1 MKKITDII
9 LFGLLSLL
17 FVNCSDDFLDKSP
30 KSLISEV
37 DVFKDPNLVDA
48 LLADLYSRT
57 DFQYQ
62 GGSNHNLGAWWQIGG
77 EARAFGPWQDPWQ
90 ITYNLPD
97 ENGSR
102 KYDYWV
108 YGNIRAYND
117 FIQKIESNEILDP
130 EIIKIKSA
138 EAKFLRAWCYF
149 EMVRRFGGVPLILAP
164 QDKDVDD
171 LFVARN
177 SEKDIYDYL
186 DTELEVI
193 AEALPEETEAGRV
206 NKYAAYTFKSRVML
220 YAASVG
226 EFGGSVQ
233 LDGLLGMN
241 SAEADEYWQKAYNA
255 AQSVILSGKYALYN
269 KNSDPVQNYINL
281 FLDESENP
289 EPILSVLFDGAA
301 GKGHMY
307 DNIGMPMGFASWNS
321 NYNPYLEMVEYFDFV
336 DGRSGMIDRAE
347 FNGENHWDIHD
358 LFGKRDPRFRASVF
372 YPESQFQGQTVW
384 MHQKSVG
391 TRPEDSEVP
400 TAGPNRNWQ
409 RTGFITR
416 KRIDENH
423 VNPIAGYSS
432 TDYHVFRYAEV
443 LLNKAEAAF
452 YLNKSGEALA
462 LVNEVRARA
471 GMFPLTEITEELIR
485 KERQVELVFED
496 QRFWDLRRWRTA
508 YDELNRVY
516 KGLVFTYDF
525 DATDGE
531 NYIITVKNA
540 DGSDPHI
547 FEERF
552 YYFPFG
558 LGRISDNPNLVENPG
573 Y

>member
-1 MKKITDII
+1 MNKIIYII
-9 LFGLLSLL
+9 LLGLLSLL

-57 DFQYQ
+57 QFQYQ

-77 EARAFGPWQDPWQ
+77 EARVFGPWQDPWNM
-90 ITYNLPD
+90 TYDIPD
-97 ENGSR
+97 ESGSK

-117 FIQKIESNEILDP
+117 FIQKIEANEILDP
-130 EIIKIKSA
+130 EVIKIKSA

-149 EMVRRFGGVPLILAP
+149 EMVRRYGGVPLILAP

-171 LFVARN
+171 LFVPRN
-177 SEKDIYDYL
+177 SEKEIYDYL
-186 DTELEVI
+186 DTELDEI
-193 AEALPEETEAGRV
+193 ADALPEVTEAGRA
-206 NKYAAYTFKSRVML
+206 NKYAAYALKSRAML

-226 EFGGSVQ
+226 EFDGRVQ
-233 LDGLLGMN
+233 LDGILGMN
-241 SAEADEYWQKAYNA
+241 ASEAGAYWQKAYNA
-255 AQSVILSGKYALYN
+255 ADAIIKSGKYALYN
-269 KNSDPVQNYINL
+269 KNADPAQNFINL

-289 EPILSVLFDGAA
+289 EPIFSVLFDGAA

-321 NYNPYLEMVEYFDFV
+321 NYGPYLEMVDYFDFV
-336 DGRSGMIDRAE
+336 DGRSGKIDRSE
-347 FNGENHWDIHD
+347 FNSENHWDVHD
-358 LFGKRDPRFRASVF
+358 LFGKRDPRFRASIF
-372 YPESQFQGQTVW
+372 YPESQFQGKTVW
-384 MHQKSVG
+384 MHMRSIG
-391 TRPEDSEVP
+391 TRPADSDVP
-400 TAGPNRNWQ
+400 NAGPNRNWQ
-409 RTGFITR
+409 RTGLLTR
-416 KRIDENH
+416 KRIDESY
-423 VNPIAGYSS
+423 VNPLAGYSS
-432 TDYHVFRYAEV
+432 TDYYVFRYAEV

-496 QRFWDLRRWRTA
+496 QRFWDVRRWRTA
-508 YDELNRVY
+508 YDDLNTVY
-516 KGLVFTYDF
+516 KGLEFTYDF
-525 DATDGE
+525 DATDGK
-531 NYIITVKNA
+531 NYIVTVKNA
-540 DGSDPHI
+540 DGANPHI

-552 YYFPFG
+552 YYFPLG